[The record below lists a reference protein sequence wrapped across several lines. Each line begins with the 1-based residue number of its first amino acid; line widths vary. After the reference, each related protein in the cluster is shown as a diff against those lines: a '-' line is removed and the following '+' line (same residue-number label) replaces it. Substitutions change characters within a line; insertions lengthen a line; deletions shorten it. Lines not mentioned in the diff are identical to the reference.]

1 MASTTEQAAT
11 LLRARLTEL
20 EDEAEQVKIAL
31 EAIEGKSNAK
41 PRQRRSGA
49 RSGPSRVKRTATGRA
64 KKGERQ
70 AQFKATL
77 KKNPNY
83 KLSDI
88 SKSMGISNNN
98 ASSLARQLQDS
109 GEIKKIGRGQYALA

>member
-31 EAIEGKSNAK
+31 TAIEGKANSK
-41 PRQRRSGA
+41 PRQRRSG
-49 RSGPSRVKRTATGRA
+49 SSRVKRTATGRA

-77 KKNPNY
+77 KKNPNF